1 MATREQKMRKR
12 LVTVVVTLVVSGLLL
27 FAAAGSLA
35 YPRGWAYLGLT
46 AGLYVVNYLV
56 LIRVNP
62 DVIAERAEMGA
73 DTKPYERVVGVFVL
87 LAMVLLPVLAGLS
100 AVRFGSPAFGL
111 AGIVAGVVLTVAA
124 DALILWTMAEN
135 RHLALA
141 AHDQEDR
148 AQKLV
153 TTGPYRFVRHPMYA
167 GAVLQYLGA
176 PLLLGAT
183 WAFAATLIMAVMD
196 GLQIQWLLD
205 PEKVDM
211 TKTFQLF
218 SKIVVDYLDNAPS

>member
-1 MATREQKMRKR
+1 MATRTQKMRKR
-12 LVTVVVTLVVSGLLL
+12 LVTVVATLVVSGILL

-35 YPRGWAYLGLT
+35 YPRGWAYLLLT
-46 AGLYVVNYLV
+46 AGLYVVNFVV

-73 DTKPYERVVGVFVL
+73 GTKPYERVVGVFVL

-100 AVRFGSPAFGL
+100 AVRFGSPAFGA
-111 AGIVAGVVLTVAA
+111 AGIVAGVVLTIAA

-135 RHLALA
+135 RHLGLTVR
-141 AHDQEDR
+141 DR
-148 AQKLV
+148 DDGAQKVV

-176 PLLLGAT
+176 PLLLGSA
-183 WAFAATLIMAVMD
+183 WAFAATLVMAVTLIVRTLFEERALRADLD
-196 GLQIQWLLD
+196 GYAAYMETTRFRLVPGLW
-205 PEKVDM
+205 
-211 TKTFQLF
+211 
-218 SKIVVDYLDNAPS
+218 